1 MKKIV
6 PITFVALLAVGFVL
20 LFLMPKSQV
29 SEAENRRLAN
39 LPGFSEKA
47 LISGDFTSG
56 LNEYL
61 NDHFPFRDMLISAGD
76 GLTSVLKHN
85 FFKSG
90 DGDIQVIAGSI
101 SDEMGE
107 GENLN
112 SAEAPQEP
120 KEKLPE
126 AAHVE
131 VAEEADYNRGGIIIS
146 GDRAMELFGYYYNML
161 ENYAKKVNAIQEAVP
176 DVKVY
181 SLVVPTAVEFYSPV
195 KYHTGMRSQ
204 KEALATLKTLFRE
217 EIKPVDAYTYL
228 AAAADQ
234 YIYYRTDH
242 HWTARGAYQGYY
254 AFCKAAGEDPI
265 PIDDFNSDICA
276 YDFVGTLYRYTKSK
290 MLKDN
295 PDYVEIFYQP
305 VVEWSTAF
313 YSADMTGEYKA
324 DVLSDVT
331 RTSNKYLVF
340 LGGDHALMQ
349 IVSKNKNGRRL
360 LIFKDSFGNA
370 LVPFLTN
377 SYEEIFVVDPR
388 SAHLSVSEF
397 CAEHEIDDIIVENY
411 SFAISNSAILEG
423 LANAAH

>member
-6 PITFVALLAVGFVL
+6 PIAFLAALLLGLVMLFVL
-20 LFLMPKSQV
+20 PKNSV
-29 SEAENRRLAN
+29 SEAENRRLAG
-39 LPGFSEKA
+39 LPGM
-47 LISGDFTSG
+47 SGGSLMSGKFTSG

-61 NDHFPFRDMLISAGD
+61 NDHFPFRDKLISAGD
-76 GLTSVLKHN
+76 GLASALKHN
-85 FFKSG
+85 FFRDG
-90 DGDIQVIAGSI
+90 DGGIQVISGSV
-101 SDEMGE
+101 SDDMGE

-112 SAEAPQEP
+112 SAKAPEKPQ
-120 KEKLPE
+120 EKLPE

-131 VAEEADYNRGGIIIS
+131 VADEADYNRGGIIIS
-146 GDRAMELFGYYYNML
+146 GNRAMELFGYYYNML

-176 DVKVY
+176 DVNVY

-204 KEALATLKTLFRE
+204 KEALATLKTLFRK

-254 AFCKAAGEDPI
+254 AFCKAAGEEPI
-265 PIDDFNSDICA
+265 PIDDFDSDICA

-290 MLKDN
+290 TLKDD

-324 DVLSDVT
+324 VVLSDVT
-331 RTSNKYLVF
+331 GTSNKYLVF

-388 SAHLSVSEF
+388 SAKLSVSEF
-397 CAEHEIDDIIVENY
+397 CAEHEINDIIVENY
-411 SFAISNSAILEG
+411 SFAISNGAILEG